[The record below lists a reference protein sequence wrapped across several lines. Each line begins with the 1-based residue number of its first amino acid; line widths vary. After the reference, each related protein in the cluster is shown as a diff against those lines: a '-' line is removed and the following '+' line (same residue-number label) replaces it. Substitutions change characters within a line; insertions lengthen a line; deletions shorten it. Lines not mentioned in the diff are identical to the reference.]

1 MDDNAIDKTI
11 TSAIAAGLG
20 VILVCSFVIPIVV
33 KMLGNIANIGL
44 SSGDLATY
52 STLIGLVVIM
62 TIIGL
67 IVAVIRGFSLSSKR

>member
-33 KMLGNIANIGL
+33 KMLGQIQDIGL
-44 SSGDLATY
+44 NSADLATY
-52 STLIGLVVIM
+52 TTLIGLVVIM
-62 TIIGL
+62 TIVGL
-67 IVAVIRGFSLSSKR
+67 IVAVVRGFSLSRR

>member
-20 VILVCSFVIPIVV
+20 VILVCSFVIPIVS
-33 KMLGNIANIGL
+33 KMLGSIADVGL

-67 IVAVIRGFSLSSKR
+67 IVAVIRGFSLSQR